1 MHPCIVGH
9 VAQQFGDHYKSRPE
23 PVRRLEH
30 SETQL
35 TYTSRSREQ
44 REFTIGLDVGAAYV
58 NNIWLGFLLTF
69 EIGDWRLISG
79 GHTCTT
85 TSLAPRVILL
95 F

>member
-1 MHPCIVGH
+1 MTTINHD
-9 VAQQFGDHYKSRPE
+9 Q

-58 NNIWLGFLLTF
+58 NNIWLGFLL
-69 EIGDWRLISG
+69 G
-79 GHTCTT
+79 
-85 TSLAPRVILL
+85 LAVAIHHYLSRVILL
-95 F
+95 FHDFRLGIFLSIHRFLNYIDK